1 MRILHSSKSKQLER
15 RNISLPGIGNIR
27 PISGDDDDTD
37 NDDDDGDDDDDDD
50 GDEEEE
56 EEDRVDNSAIVVV
69 VAAADDDDGVPLA
82 CICRYATK
90 CCPRSAFTSTSSG
103 MLRSQVLDST
113 VSIVL
118 VLFDDIDIAVY

>member
-37 NDDDDGDDDDDDD
+37 NDDDDGGDDDDD
-50 GDEEEE
+50 GGGDD
-56 EEDRVDNSAIVVV
+56 DRVDNSAIVVV
-69 VAAADDDDGVPLA
+69 VAAAAADDDGVPLA

-113 VSIVL
+113 VSC
-118 VLFDDIDIAVY
+118 VYSTGTF